1 MESIPTSPVGA
12 VPLLDPVFEDV
23 EMEAGRLGKDLARR
37 PADTE
42 LRIIIFTACYFVL
55 DGVTLTIRRL
65 ESHLRS
71 RGATVKILSTA
82 PDDYDE
88 EATKDLIVVPG
99 IKIPFTHA
107 GTGYAF
113 GSGLSDAVIRE
124 IEKFKPNCI
133 HFTVPDL
140 VSLEGIK

>member
-1 MESIPTSPVGA
+1 M
-12 VPLLDPVFEDV
+12 PLTEAERL
-23 EMEAGRLGKDLARR
+23 EAGLSILKGYER
-37 PADTE
+37 PKDTE
-42 LRIIIFTACYFVL
+42 LRILIFTACYFVL

-71 RGATVKILSTA
+71 RGASVKILSTV
-82 PDDYDE
+82 PDDYD
-88 EATKDLIVVPG
+88 ADKIKDLIVVPG

-113 GSGLSDAVIRE
+113 GGGLDEDIIRE
-124 IEKFKPNCI
+124 IERFNPTCV

-140 VSLEGIK
+140 VGLD

>member
-1 MESIPTSPVGA
+1 METPSPVAA
-12 VPLLDPVFEDV
+12 VPSLAPVLEDV
-23 EMEAGRLGKDLARR
+23 EMDAGHSGKDLATR
-37 PADTE
+37 PADSE
-42 LRIIIFTACYFVL
+42 LRILIFTACYFVL

-71 RGATVKILSTA
+71 RGATVKILTTV
-82 PDDYDE
+82 PDDYDQ

-124 IEKFKPNCI
+124 IEKFNPSCI

-140 VSLEGIK
+140 VSLDGIK

>member
-1 MESIPTSPVGA
+1 MSIEKALTGVLEPV
-12 VPLLDPVFEDV
+12 LEDV
-23 EMEAGRLGKDLARR
+23 EMDASTGKRLTRR
-37 PADTE
+37 PADSE

-71 RGATVKILSTA
+71 RGATVKILSTV
-82 PDDYDE
+82 PDDYDS
-88 EATKDLIVVPG
+88 EATKDIIVVPG

-113 GSGLSDAVIRE
+113 GAGLDENTIKE
-124 IEKFKPNCI
+124 IERFNPNCI

-140 VSLEGIK
+140 VGLDGIK